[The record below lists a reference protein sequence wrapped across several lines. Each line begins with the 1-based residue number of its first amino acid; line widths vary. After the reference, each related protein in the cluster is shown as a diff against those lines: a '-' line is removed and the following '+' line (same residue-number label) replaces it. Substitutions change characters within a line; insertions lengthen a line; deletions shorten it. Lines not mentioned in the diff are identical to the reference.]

1 MSLSSGLRHASRPVT
16 RPSTRSEA
24 TRVATAWLV
33 IAILSFIGFAVLT
46 YVLSAHVVIP
56 GDKELLNT
64 AVSWTGGTIVW
75 AIFSELGNYPMVPT
89 GFGLVVWLLFKK
101 RRREALLVIILFAV
115 ATGGSELAKAL
126 VARDR
131 PLGSAPGIPGSVY
144 SYPSGHALEDVMIL
158 GMVALTL
165 WRRQHAM
172 WVKLGFAIL
181 SAIFVT
187 LVAVS
192 RVALDL
198 HYPSDILGGLFF
210 GFGILGLYAWWT
222 RPGARADKPP
232 LWGT

>member
-1 MSLSSGLRHASRPVT
+1 MTTATT
-16 RPSTRSEA
+16 RADSQRA
-24 TRVATAWLV
+24 ARAWLA
-33 IAILSFIGFAVLT
+33 IAIVSLVGLALLTFALVGR
-46 YVLSAHVVIP
+46 VVIP
-56 GDKELLNT
+56 GDKQLLDL
-64 AVSWTGGTIVW
+64 AVTWTPFTLAWNV
-75 AIFSELGNYPMVPT
+75 FSELGNYPMIPT

-101 RRREALLVIILFAV
+101 RRREALLVVILFAA
-115 ATGGSELAKAL
+115 ATGGSELMKAL

-165 WRRQHAM
+165 WRRQKAM
-172 WVKLGFAIL
+172 WLKLGFAIL
-181 SAIFVT
+181 AVIFIT

-198 HYPSDILGGLFF
+198 HYPSDILGGAL
-210 GFGILGLYAWWT
+210 GGLGILGLYAWWT

>member
-1 MSLSSGLRHASRPVT
+1 MPLSSRLRHPWWPVT
-16 RPSTRSEA
+16 TATTRADSQRA
-24 TRVATAWLV
+24 ASAWLW
-33 IAILSFIGFAVLT
+33 IAIVSLVGLALLTFALV
-46 YVLSAHVVIP
+46 SHVVIP
-56 GDKELLNT
+56 GDRQLLDT
-64 AVSWTGGTIVW
+64 AVTWTGGTLAWNV
-75 AIFSELGNYPMVPT
+75 FSELGNYPMIPT
-89 GFGLVVWLLFKK
+89 GFGLVIWLLFKK
-101 RRREALLVIILFAV
+101 RRREAVLVIVLFAA
-115 ATGGSELAKAL
+115 ATGGSELMKAL

-172 WVKLGFAIL
+172 WLKLGFAVL
-181 SAIFVT
+181 VVIFVA
-187 LVAVS
+187 LVAIS

-198 HYPSDILGGLFF
+198 HYPSDILGGVLA
-210 GFGILGLYAWWT
+210 GLAILGLYAWWT